1 MSYSQEF
8 QSFFFP
14 VQKKPPDFSH
24 KFSSWMS
31 EYSEGN
37 SLTPPFHETLLVT
50 IFLETSEHL
59 QYLPVFQVHK
69 KNIDFDYSSS

>member
-1 MSYSQEF
+1 
-8 QSFFFP
+8 
-14 VQKKPPDFSH
+14 
-24 KFSSWMS
+24 MS
-31 EYSEGN
+31 EYTEGN

-69 KNIDFDYSSS
+69 KNIDFDYSAS